1 LSFTRQ
7 RADATC
13 PPDKESPVNLF
24 PLLALASPPADGAG
38 QGSPLPMFLMMGAIF
53 LIFWMMII
61 RPQQKQ
67 QKQRQAMIT
76 ALKNGDRI
84 ITSGGLYATV
94 KDVHEDFVVAFI
106 SDGVKV
112 EIAKSAIGGVVTK
125 KD

>member
-1 LSFTRQ
+1 
-7 RADATC
+7 
-13 PPDKESPVNLF
+13 
-24 PLLALASPPADGAG
+24 
-38 QGSPLPMFLMMGAIF
+38 
-53 LIFWMMII
+53 MII